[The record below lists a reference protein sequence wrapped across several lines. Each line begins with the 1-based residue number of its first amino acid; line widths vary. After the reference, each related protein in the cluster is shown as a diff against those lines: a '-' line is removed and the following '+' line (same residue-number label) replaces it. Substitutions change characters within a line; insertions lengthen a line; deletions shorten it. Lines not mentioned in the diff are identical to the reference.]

1 MNKKIPNIIK
11 ICLLFFILLCGC
23 SNINHL
29 KANKYTSNNST
40 IYNVRPFTIIVLE
53 PEKLNSIAS
62 NYFDF
67 PVYGF
72 YIPHKR
78 TMYVPYSLNTNQ
90 FTGNKL
96 PDMYI
101 LGHEVLHLQEI
112 EGSWHK

>member
-1 MNKKIPNIIK
+1 MIK
-11 ICLLFFILLCGC
+11 YPFMFFIVFLLIFSGC
-23 SNINHL
+23 SSV
-29 KANKYTSNNST
+29 NKSNVNKLLTNNAT

-78 TMYVPYSLNTNQ
+78 TIYVPYSLNTNQ

-101 LGHEVLHLQEI
+101 LGHEILHLQEI